1 MSEIRKDA
9 AVAGTESKP
18 LRIIATIISFV
29 FHPVF
34 MPTVLFAIL
43 FFLAPS
49 SFAGMREKEFLI
61 WLIRI
66 GYTTMLI
73 PLILVLLLKGLGF
86 LQSIYMHDP
95 KDRIIPLIGTM
106 MMYFWIYHVAN
117 SISTAN
123 DIQAPFILKVM
134 LLGNFW
140 GIILLF
146 ILNIFFKI
154 SMHTSAAG
162 GFLGVMIVLLLTNPV
177 NMMLP
182 LFVSLIVCGI
192 IGTARLLLGAHKPGE
207 VWAGYVL
214 GIISQV
220 AAYIYIIW

>member
-9 AVAGTESKP
+9 AIAGTQSKP
-18 LRIIATIISFV
+18 LRILANIISFV

-34 MPTVLFAIL
+34 MPTVLFTIL
-43 FFLAPS
+43 FFLAPA
-49 SFAGMREKEFLI
+49 SFAGMREKEFLV
-61 WLIRI
+61 WLMRI
-66 GYTTMLI
+66 GYTTLLI

-95 KDRIIPLIGTM
+95 KDRIIPLIGIM

-117 SISTAN
+117 SISSAN

-182 LFVSLIVCGI
+182 LFVSLVTCGI
-192 IGTARLLLGAHKPGE
+192 IGTARLLLGAHKPSE
-207 VWAGYVL
+207 VWAGYAL
-214 GIISQV
+214 GIIAQV

>member
-9 AVAGTESKP
+9 AIAGTESKP

-34 MPTVLFAIL
+34 MPTVLFAL
-43 FFLAPS
+43 LYKLAPAG
-49 SFAGMREKEFLI
+49 FAGVDSKMFSKLLAIIAINTLAFPL
-61 WLIRI
+61 L
-66 GYTTMLI
+66 TT
-73 PLILVLLLKGLGF
+73 LLLKGLGF
-86 LQSIYMHDP
+86 IQSIYMHDP

-106 MMYFWIYHVAN
+106 IFYFWAYHVFKN
-117 SISTAN
+117 I
-123 DIQAPFILKVM
+123 DAPLILRVM

-182 LFVSLIVCGI
+182 LFVSLIICGI

-207 VWAGYVL
+207 VWAGYAL
-214 GIISQV
+214 GIIAQV